1 MEIRITKFFQ
11 CDYLPLRNL
20 SGSVAEHGLLAG
32 VVTYRNSCALGA
44 SLQLLDTPEKV
55 ESFRAYVEA
64 CGFGPSE
71 SENWDGLFVQVIAG
85 DLREMGCETIEDLS
99 RPEVLEA
106 QESGEVPSNIYLGD
120 DGEVYFY
127 AE

>member
-1 MEIRITKFFQ
+1 MEICITKFFQ
-11 CDYLPLRNL
+11 SGYLPLRNL
-20 SGSVAEHGLLAG
+20 SGSVAEHGQLAG
-32 VVTYRNSCALGA
+32 QITYRNSCALGA

-55 ESFRAYVEA
+55 ESFRAYLEA
-64 CGFGPSE
+64 SGFEPNE
-71 SENWDGLFVQVIAG
+71 SEDWDGLFVQVIAG
-85 DLREMGCETIEDLS
+85 DLREMGCEVIEDLS

-106 QESGEVPSNIYLGD
+106 QERGQAPSNIFVGI